1 MTQLSQFEYQSYRG
15 EYNFLATQ
23 QNSKATA
30 QSEKTTMFTPD
41 IATGE
46 VTWTYYQG
54 PGSG

>member
-41 IATGE
+41 IAIGE
-46 VTWTYYQG
+46 VTWTY
-54 PGSG
+54 